1 MEVPKQCPYCGGN
14 AVRIVHVNPRGRE
27 LKFGIFWVFF
37 GFSLLILI
45 GSFFGSYG
53 SSGNQLV
60 LALPGLILVATSVFF
75 LILVARMPKRFRCE
89 NSHTWE

>member
-1 MEVPKQCPYCGGN
+1 MEDPKLCPRCGGS
-14 AVRIVHVNPRGRE
+14 AIRVVHVNPRGRE
-27 LKFGIFWVFF
+27 IRFGIFWVFF

-53 SSGNQLV
+53 NSGNYLV
-60 LALPGLILVATSVFF
+60 AALPGLILVTTSVFF
-75 LILVARMPKRFRCE
+75 LILVARMPRRFKCG